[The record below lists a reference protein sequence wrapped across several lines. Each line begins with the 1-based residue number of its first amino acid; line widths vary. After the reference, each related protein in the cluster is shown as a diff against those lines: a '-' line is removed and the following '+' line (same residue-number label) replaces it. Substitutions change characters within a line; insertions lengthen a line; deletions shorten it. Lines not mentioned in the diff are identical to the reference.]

1 MGDNQLALL
10 LVVYSMLT
18 FLVVPLVIVLV
29 VRR

>member
-18 FLVVPLVIVLV
+18 FLVVPLVMVLV
-29 VRR
+29 GRR